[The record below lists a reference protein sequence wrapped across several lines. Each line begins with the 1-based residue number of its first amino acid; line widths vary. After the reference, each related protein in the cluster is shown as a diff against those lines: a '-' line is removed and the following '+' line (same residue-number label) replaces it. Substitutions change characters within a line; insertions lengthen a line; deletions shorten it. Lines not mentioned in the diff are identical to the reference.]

1 MGANRMANIRRLQLK
16 VFRKLC
22 ILSASSPR
30 RTVSS
35 AYYKNRPML
44 QIKSDCI
51 FCSIASGKTDQ
62 PIRSETDNVAIFDDR
77 SPKAR
82 YHFQCVPKTHIRDPK
97 KLTHKDIPLVRE
109 MVNCGKQLVTN
120 QLHLNPEDFL
130 FGFHW
135 PPFNSVHHLHLH
147 ILGPKRFMKFNP
159 MFNSRF
165 NIFRDVER
173 VLNELESKQ
182 SVS

>member
-1 MGANRMANIRRLQLK
+1 
-16 VFRKLC
+16 
-22 ILSASSPR
+22 
-30 RTVSS
+30 
-35 AYYKNRPML
+35 ML
-44 QIKSDCI
+44 QIKSDCV

-62 PIRSETDNVAIFDDR
+62 PILSETDNVVIFNDR

-82 YHFQCVPKTHIRDPK
+82 YHFQCVPKMHIRDPK

-109 MVNCGKQLVTN
+109 MVNCGQQLVTS

-159 MFNSRF
+159 MFSSRF
-165 NIFRDVER
+165 KIFRDVER
-173 VLNELESKQ
+173 VLNELESKH
-182 SVS
+182 SAE

>member
-1 MGANRMANIRRLQLK
+1 
-16 VFRKLC
+16 
-22 ILSASSPR
+22 
-30 RTVSS
+30 
-35 AYYKNRPML
+35 ML

-62 PIRSETDNVAIFDDR
+62 PIRSE
-77 SPKAR
+77 
-82 YHFQCVPKTHIRDPK
+82 CVPKTHIRDPK

-165 NIFRDVER
+165 NIFRDVSSISR
-173 VLNELESKQ
+173 RCFCLFISFIFLFRLKGC
-182 SVS
+182 